1 MSYLICPKC
10 GQKALEVAT
19 RCPHCG
25 LAFETQFFQH
35 PPVGSKSRRKPV
47 IYLIAGAV
55 VIALAANELR
65 ERFSAVPPD
74 ISPPAI
80 VRAPPPEPRPDPPK
94 DPTAATGESHSAAAP
109 VPIPS
114 PVPSAPTVQS
124 SAPPSPAPSV
134 EPAGAG
140 ATQRFYASTWMNVRA
155 GRSGS
160 APVLRILR
168 PGEAVMVDLLE
179 QGWYRVVSDGQ
190 GQGYVD
196 RRLLGESPPARP

>member
-65 ERFSAVPPD
+65 ERYSVVPPD
-74 ISPPAI
+74 VSPRAI
-80 VRAPPPEPRPDPPK
+80 VPAPRPEPRPQAPK
-94 DPTAATGESHSAAAP
+94 DSITASGESHSNATPVPVPAP
-109 VPIPS
+109 VPP
-114 PVPSAPTVQS
+114 APTVES
-124 SAPPSPAPSV
+124 AAPAPPSPAA
-134 EPAGAG
+134 EPTGTV
-140 ATQRFYASTWMNVRA
+140 ATQRLYASTWMNIRA
-155 GRSGS
+155 GRSSS

-179 QGWYRVVSDGQ
+179 QGWYRVVTDGR
-190 GQGYVD
+190 GLGYVD
-196 RRLLGESPPARP
+196 RRLLEESPPAQP